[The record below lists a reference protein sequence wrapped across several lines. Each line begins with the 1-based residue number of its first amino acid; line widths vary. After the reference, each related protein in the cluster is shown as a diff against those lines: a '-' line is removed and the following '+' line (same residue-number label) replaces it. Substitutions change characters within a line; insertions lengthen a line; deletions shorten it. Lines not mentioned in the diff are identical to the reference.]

1 MKVCELGEVVQD
13 SVCEIQTVTD
23 GGSEVIGSVTT
34 AHIDELN
41 KQAVEEKKALKE
53 LATKLTVS
61 LKASFDDLRDS
72 RHENQGTHARCRS
85 V

>member
-1 MKVCELGEVVQD
+1 MKVCELDDVVQD

-23 GGSEVIGSVTT
+23 GGSEVIGGVTT

-41 KQAVEEKKALKE
+41 LQAAEAKKALKE

-61 LKASFDDLRDS
+61 LRTSFDDLRGS
-72 RHENQGTHARCRS
+72 RHEKQGTHARCRS